1 MLNQYTSTSVRF
13 IFFLFVTFSLSIAF
27 GQQTQT
33 FNFTGGTQTWTVPP
47 CVYNIQIAAA
57 GAQGG
62 GTNGGNGAI
71 VTTTISVCPGDQ
83 IEMTVG
89 GQGGPGDNSGGFN
102 GGGSGFTS
110 SDGDPG
116 NNSFGG
122 GGATNVS
129 LNGTLLMVAAGG
141 GGTGGGTNTADGGD
155 GGCNAG
161 TDGDDT
167 FGDGGGGGTQTAGGT
182 GGAAWTGNTLGQP
195 GQNGAMNQGG
205 DGGFWDTASGGGGG
219 GGYYGGGGGGS
230 DGCCTGGNGGGGG
243 GGGSSLV
250 PAGGNCNQGGHVGN
264 GNVVINYTPFN
275 NPPTGNA
282 PANLTVECTA
292 DIPAP
297 DPTTVTG
304 LTADPCGN
312 FPTVTHLGD
321 VSDNNTCPEVITRT
335 YRVEDDCGNF
345 IEVDQVITVDDTQ
358 APTIT
363 GTLNLITDQGCSA
376 ADATA
381 PVTTVG
387 NLEAMGVTIDDNC
400 TTDPNLTVTSTE
412 TSAGT
417 CPIVITR
424 TYTIE
429 DECGNTSTVDQTLEV
444 DDTQAPTITGTLN
457 LITDQG
463 CTAADATAPV
473 TTVANLEAMGVTIG
487 DNCTTDANLT
497 VTSTETTAGTCPIV
511 ITRTY
516 TIEDECG
523 NTSTVDQTLEVDDT
537 QAPTITG
544 TLNLITD
551 QGCTAADATAPVT
564 TVANLEAMGVTI
576 GDNCTA
582 DVNLTVTSTETAAGT
597 CPIVITRTYTVE
609 DECGNTS
616 TVDQTLEVEDTQA
629 PTASNPATTTV
640 QCASDVPATDPTVV
654 TDEADNCTANPTVT
668 FISETTDNNV
678 CDGEELTR
686 VYEIE
691 DDCNNTTTVTHT
703 IIIDAY
709 TPTFTLAGTDP
720 TVCGGADGSITIS
733 GLDPNTDYDVSYG
746 GGPTVT
752 ITTDGAGEYVVNG
765 LSAGSYSNFEIAYTA
780 CPQCFQSS
788 STVIDLEDP
797 NAPPVDG
804 GPDQEVCEGEQVTL
818 TATNPNN
825 VTISWDNGIT
835 DGTAFTPG
843 VGTTIYTVT
852 ADDAGCISTDQVE
865 VTVHPLPNVDAGNDI
880 TICEGETVTLSGSGA
895 NSYTWD
901 NGVVDGVSF
910 TPNTTTTYT
919 VTGTSAE
926 GCIGSDQVEV
936 IVNPKPTVNFEAD
949 TTKGCVPLTVNI
961 TNTTAG
967 AIDNCEYTFSDGT
980 TYTECNVTHTFNNI
994 GCYDISLEVENG
1006 SGCSNSSTINDM
1018 ICLDNFPTA
1027 EFTYSPDEL
1036 TNLNFEIEFENFSS
1050 DASTFNWMFGDGGSS
1065 NAENPVHTYPSTE
1078 EEDFYTV
1085 QLIAFSDLGCTD
1097 TTYADIPYREQLLY
1111 FVPNTFTPDDD
1122 KFNETFKPIFTS
1134 GFDPQDYKLLI
1145 FNRWGETIFESNNA
1159 EVGWDGTYG
1168 TDEKEIVKDGTY
1180 VWRVEFKTKYDD
1192 ERKVEV
1198 GHVNV
1203 LK

>member
-1 MLNQYTSTSVRF
+1 MANLEAMG
-13 IFFLFVTFSLSIAF
+13 VTIDD
-27 GQQTQT
+27 
-33 FNFTGGTQTWTVPP
+33 N
-47 CVYNIQIAAA
+47 C
-57 GAQGG
+57 
-62 GTNGGNGAI
+62 
-71 VTTTISVCPGDQ
+71 TTD
-83 IEMTVG
+83 
-89 GQGGPGDNSGGFN
+89 
-102 GGGSGFTS
+102 
-110 SDGDPG
+110 
-116 NNSFGG
+116 
-122 GGATNVS
+122 
-129 LNGTLLMVAAGG
+129 
-141 GGTGGGTNTADGGD
+141 
-155 GGCNAG
+155 
-161 TDGDDT
+161 
-167 FGDGGGGGTQTAGGT
+167 
-182 GGAAWTGNTLGQP
+182 
-195 GQNGAMNQGG
+195 
-205 DGGFWDTASGGGGG
+205 
-219 GGYYGGGGGGS
+219 
-230 DGCCTGGNGGGGG
+230 
-243 GGGSSLV
+243 
-250 PAGGNCNQGGHVGN
+250 
-264 GNVVINYTPFN
+264 
-275 NPPTGNA
+275 
-282 PANLTVECTA
+282 ANLTVTNTQTTA
-292 DIPAP
+292 
-297 DPTTVTG
+297 G
-304 LTADPCGN
+304 
-312 FPTVTHLGD
+312 
-321 VSDNNTCPEVITRT
+321 TCPIVITRT
-335 YRVEDDCGNF
+335 YTIEDDCGNTST
-345 IEVDQVITVDDTQ
+345 VDQTLEVEDTQAPTITGTLNLITDQGCTAADATAPVTTVANLEAMGVTIGDNCTTDANLTVTNTETTAGTCPLVITRTYTVEDECGNTSTVDQTLEVDDTQ

-363 GTLNLITDQGCSA
+363 GTLNLITDQGCTA

-381 PVTTVG
+381 PVTTVA
-387 NLEAMGVTIDDNC
+387 NLEAMGTTIDDNC
-400 TTDPNLTVTSTE
+400 TTDPNLTVTSSE
-412 TSAGT
+412 TVTGT

-473 TTVANLEAMGVTIG
+473 TTVANLEAMGVTID

-497 VTSTETTAGTCPIV
+497 VTNTQTTAGTCPIV

-516 TIEDECG
+516 TIEDDCGNTSTVDQTLEVEDTQAPTITGTLNLITDQGCTAADATAPVTTVANLEAMGVTIGDNCTTDANLTVTNTETTAGTCPLVITRTYTVEDECG

-576 GDNCTA
+576 DDNCTTDA
-582 DVNLTVTSTETAAGT
+582 NLIVTNTQTTAGT
-597 CPIVITRTYTVE
+597 CPIVITRTYTIE

-691 DDCNNTTTVTHT
+691 DDCNNTTTVIHT

-797 NAPPVDG
+797 NSPPVDG

-825 VTISWDNGIT
+825 VAISWDNGIT

-865 VTVHPLPNVDAGNDI
+865 VTVNPLPNVDAGNDI

-895 NSYTWD
+895 NSYNWD

-910 TPNTTTTYT
+910 TPGATTNYT
-919 VTGTSAE
+919 LTGTSAE
-926 GCIGSDQVEV
+926 GCVGSDQVEV

-949 TTKGCVPLTVNI
+949 TTRGCVPLTVNI

-967 AIDNCEYTFSDGT
+967 TIDNCKYTFSDGT
-980 TYTECNVTHTFNNI
+980 TYTDCNVTHTFNNV

-1006 SGCSNSSTINDM
+1006 SGCINSSTINDM

-1036 TNLNFEIEFENFSS
+1036 TNLNFEIEFNNSSS

-1159 EVGWDGTYG
+1159 DVGWDGTYG

-1180 VWRVEFKTKYDD
+1180 VWKIEFKTKYDD